1 MSEDTTTV
9 YVDGNDQEFE
19 YEITDKVTATG
30 LTQAAAG
37 LTGLTCHYA
46 ATKTGATIDASLS
59 VSASE
64 RGSTGRYYGVHQGS
78 DLTTYLAAYVGKR
91 VFRVLAKGTDIHAY
105 TTVTVKAA
113 REAAV

>member
-1 MSEDTTTV
+1 VSDTTTV
-9 YVDGNDQEFE
+9 YTDGNDQEFE
-19 YEITDKVTATG
+19 YELDQKNASTGLAEAATG
-30 LTQAAAG
+30 LS
-37 LTGLTCHYA
+37 GLTCHYA

-113 REAAV
+113 QEAAV